1 MKLLVAEEFLDG
13 LQFGFGHV
21 EIFLCAFR
29 VLLLH
34 IQPRFGEIEVHA
46 LFRSN
51 DVSAQTVAGRGLLAF
66 QIVEALRNRGGPA
79 FHVRGLLLHFFG
91 ERRVLRRNRVR
102 RRRLRRILARRSR

>member
-1 MKLLVAEEFLDG
+1 MAEEFLDG
-13 LQFGFGHV
+13 LQLGFGHV
-21 EIFLCAFR
+21 EIFLGALR

-46 LFRSN
+46 LLRRN

-79 FHVRGLLLHFFG
+79 FHVRGLLLHFFSK
-91 ERRVLRRNRVR
+91 RRVLRRNLRNRVR
-102 RRRLRRILARRSR
+102 GRRLRRILARRSR